1 MVTPSRT
8 AGSPHRWRRSGRSRW
23 CYGLTDEVLDI
34 CNVLSGQTIEKLLAM
49 SDLEV
54 GLDALKR
61 LGHRLSD

>member
-1 MVTPSRT
+1 MRT
-8 AGSPHRWRRSGRSRW
+8 YVAAIDELA
-23 CYGLTDEVLDI
+23 GLTDEVLDF